1 MCLFPYILLYIIN
14 NWDDPDF
21 KARLWV
27 YARVKIITTFIMFMF
42 IHSVIMLVLYTT
54 TPLTIQKGN
63 IFQNIF
69 LDYMQIFVV
78 DPYFFR

>member
-1 MCLFPYILLYIIN
+1 MTQTLKQGCEF
-14 NWDDPDF
+14 
-21 KARLWV
+21 
-27 YARVKIITTFIMFMF
+27 ITTFIMFMF

-54 TPLTIQKGN
+54 TPLTIRKGN